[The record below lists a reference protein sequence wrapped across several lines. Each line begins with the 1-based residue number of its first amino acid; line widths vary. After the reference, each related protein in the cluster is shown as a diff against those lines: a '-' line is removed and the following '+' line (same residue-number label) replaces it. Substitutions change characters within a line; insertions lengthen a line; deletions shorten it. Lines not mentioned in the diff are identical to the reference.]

1 MPGHFLYALP
11 MESVGETDGKNT
23 RVVPEGTPCKQC
35 GYALEGLPSDGMCP
49 ECGLPI
55 ERSLTD
61 DQLRHS
67 SPAYLALLHRGVFL
81 ILAGIIAQL
90 LLFVGAL
97 FIGFALS
104 IGGVAIGTVQA
115 VMTLFSLIATGAIAW
130 GWFLFSAPDPAFV
143 GRLDGSRA
151 RVVVRVAV
159 VANAAVTL
167 VTTVAQF
174 ALPVTAVAPG
184 AAAPAVTTAS
194 VVLFLLSLVGFVA
207 WAVSFFAAMLYLRW
221 LCPRIPNWRAYR
233 RAKIMM
239 WLGPLLFTVGALCIG
254 LGPLVAVVL
263 YWNMLEW
270 VRRDLKRIRV
280 EQAGMGLV

>member
-1 MPGHFLYALP
+1 
-11 MESVGETDGKNT
+11 MEPDPATNGNNDQFVGAI
-23 RVVPEGTPCKQC
+23 PCKQC
-35 GYALEGLPSDGMCP
+35 GYALEGLPPEGVCP

-81 ILAGIIAQL
+81 ILTGIIAQL
-90 LLFVGAL
+90 SLIVGAL

-104 IGGVAIGTVQA
+104 VGGGAVGTLQA
-115 VMTLFSLIATGAIAW
+115 VMTLFSLIATGVIAW
-130 GWFLFSAPDPAFV
+130 GWFLFSAPDPAFA

-159 VANAAVTL
+159 VANAGVTL
-167 VTTVAQF
+167 VTTVVQF
-174 ALPVTAVAPG
+174 ALPVTGVAPG
-184 AAAPAVTTAS
+184 AAAPAITTAT
-194 VVLFLLSLVGFVA
+194 VVLFLLSFVGFVA

-233 RAKIMM
+233 RAKVMM
-239 WLGPLLFTVGALCIG
+239 WLGPLLFTVGSLCIG
-254 LGPLVAVVL
+254 LGPLVAVIL

-270 VRRDLKRIRV
+270 VRRDLKRIRE
-280 EQAGMGLV
+280 EQAAMGLA